1 MRFYDSIGYS
11 IQTESQVQPGVVNE
25 TIVEHKYYGDVIKNG
40 KRNEVSQNLIDNLSL
55 DNEFSIIA
63 DKFAYD
69 NFHAMKYIIF
79 YGVKWRISSVDASSP
94 PRMKIRVNGVYNG
107 PEQEGGYGPQN
118 SITQSP

>member
-1 MRFYDSIGYS
+1 MRFYDSVGYS
-11 IQTESQVQPGVVNE
+11 IQTESETQPGVMNE
-25 TIVEHKYYGDVIKNG
+25 SIVEHKYFGDVLKNG
-40 KRNEVSQNLIDNLSL
+40 KRNESTQNLIDDISL

-63 DKFAYD
+63 DKFARD

-94 PRMKIRVNGVYNG
+94 PRIKIRINGVYNG

-118 SITQSP
+118 SIA